1 MFSIVRMAPN
11 ELPCEPCMV
20 FASRWWILGWVAPVR
35 SKNCHAMVSSCNE
48 KRSGTKPSR
57 FSDSISRLQALA
69 KRYLTDDKALVIKA
83 VSDKAGK

>member
-1 MFSIVRMAPN
+1 
-11 ELPCEPCMV
+11 
-20 FASRWWILGWVAPVR
+20 
-35 SKNCHAMVSSCNE
+35 MVSSCNE

-57 FSDSISRLQALA
+57 FSDSISRVQALA